1 MKPFYYAIGF
11 LSILSLLITACG
23 VRDRVYNP
31 VRFQPTGV
39 LVPPDI
45 VYSGPARAAG
55 PSADGLYPVKA
66 DSGSLTLC
74 CWIASSARVRIK
86 KSRPARSLIL
96 TGYLPDLPIYRK
108 HHQQFIVTFPNLGG
122 RHASSLTPG
131 FNVVSVAVPK
141 VLRSKLGAVLVQMN
155 CTIPL
160 IVAGQKYGIVLTSAY
175 FE

>member
-1 MKPFYYAIGF
+1 MKPFYYAIGL
-11 LSILSLLITACG
+11 LSILSLLVTACG

-31 VRFQPTGV
+31 VHFQPTGI
-39 LVPPDI
+39 LVPPEI
-45 VYSGPARAAG
+45 VFSGPVPSAG
-55 PSADGLYPVKA
+55 SSADGLYPVKA
-66 DSGSLTLC
+66 GDNSLTLC

-108 HHQQFIVTFPNLGG
+108 HRQQFIVTFPHFGG
-122 RHASSLTPG
+122 RHVSNLTPG

-141 VLRSKLGAVLVQMN
+141 VLGPKMGAVLVQMN
-155 CTIPL
+155 CTIPFL
-160 IVAGQKYGIVLTSAY
+160 VAGQKYGIVLTSAY